1 MFPTFVAYSLY
12 SFVGFKANGSARV
25 RIGGTDVI
33 ASVKV
38 LPLLLFISTLSLL
51 HE

>member
-1 MFPTFVAYSLY
+1 MFQQICLLL
-12 SFVGFKANGSARV
+12 SFLFFLFGYKANGSARV

-38 LPLLLFISTLSLL
+38 LPLLLSLSTMSC
-51 HE
+51 

>member
-1 MFPTFVAYSLY
+1 MVSTFVAYSLY

-33 ASVKV
+33 ACVKV
-38 LPLLLFISTLSLL
+38 LPLLLSLSTLLL
-51 HE
+51 LNE